1 MHIHYTYKSV
11 ICALLI
17 SLFPVLSEAQLS
29 LNAENMAL
37 GGGGTAYLTGYES
50 LFVNPAN
57 LFISEKTYRLEI
69 SAFQGSF
76 YIDTMLPVDNNSK
89 LDQYRTITSEFRS
102 SEIPG
107 ALSQNRREF
116 LLDRNY
122 PNNRMISQN
131 KSIGELYWFGIKWTR
146 SDRNYALALRTR
158 IGNRHEISRGQFSDE
173 IFSIDDSSV
182 FDQSFRH
189 QYQILHEISFG
200 YAESFT
206 LLNGLIPQLSEFI
219 VGIAPKIVISGA
231 NLDVNHTNSFNRS
244 ENSSVWTHENSTSQQ
259 TSGPFSNNA
268 RNFFDSSNGG
278 QVSDNQSQMSEL
290 LNPTGIGFG
299 LDLGVTYLITFGDD
313 LSILREQD
321 APTEKSLRLSFSIT
335 DIGAVRYF
343 EDPITYDTNTTIRE
357 SATLD
362 PVSNYPFTGSPGE
375 HYFFLNQNNTFIQSP
390 RYIRNSNSYTTLL
403 PASVQAGALFQISRF
418 KLMGD
423 LSLAFHDSAFQK
435 NGLTSYF
442 GAEVRPFSF
451 LPLRAG
457 TRFAPGLPGYYSF
470 GTGIETKSFDLNAAV
485 QLKTDNFAATSEIVG
500 ASVLGLKFY
509 FQ

>member
-1 MHIHYTYKSV
+1 VHIHYTYKSV

-89 LDQYRTITSEFRS
+89 LDQYRTVTSEFRS

-259 TSGPFSNNA
+259 TTGPFSNNA

-278 QVSDNQSQMSEL
+278 QVSDNQSQ
-290 LNPTGIGFG
+290 N
-299 LDLGVTYLITFGDD
+299 V
-313 LSILREQD
+313 
-321 APTEKSLRLSFSIT
+321 
-335 DIGAVRYF
+335 
-343 EDPITYDTNTTIRE
+343 
-357 SATLD
+357 
-362 PVSNYPFTGSPGE
+362 
-375 HYFFLNQNNTFIQSP
+375 
-390 RYIRNSNSYTTLL
+390 
-403 PASVQAGALFQISRF
+403 
-418 KLMGD
+418 
-423 LSLAFHDSAFQK
+423 
-435 NGLTSYF
+435 
-442 GAEVRPFSF
+442 
-451 LPLRAG
+451 
-457 TRFAPGLPGYYSF
+457 
-470 GTGIETKSFDLNAAV
+470 
-485 QLKTDNFAATSEIVG
+485 
-500 ASVLGLKFY
+500 
-509 FQ
+509 